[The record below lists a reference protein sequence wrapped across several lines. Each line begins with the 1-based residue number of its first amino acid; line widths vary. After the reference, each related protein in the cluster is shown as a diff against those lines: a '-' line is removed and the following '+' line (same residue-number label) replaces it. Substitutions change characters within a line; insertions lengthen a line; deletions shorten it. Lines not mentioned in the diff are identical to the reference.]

1 MKPESPFFKE
11 SVQCLMQSP
20 LFSDLKQGVVEEM
33 ISRCR
38 HETWK
43 RRRLLP
49 MEETWQRFHIL
60 LSGRVR
66 LSRSN
71 PETGRMITLFLLGP
85 GDPFC
90 IFSLLDGKP
99 HDVMLETLD
108 DVSLL
113 SLPMEKARQWLG
125 DHPELNCT
133 LLPYLGEQMCNLA
146 GLAADLALHDTETR
160 LARLILRHV
169 DAPATVQQEHI
180 SPRLINNLS
189 NESLAEMIG
198 SVRVVVNR
206 QLQHWKQEGIV
217 DTHRGYLRV
226 EKLDDLAQLAELRLA
241 RTADTTPATLQ

>member
-1 MKPESPFFKE
+1 MKPDSPYFAE
-11 SVQCLMQSP
+11 TLRCLRDSP
-20 LFSDLKQGVVEEM
+20 LFAALDDGLLAEM
-33 ISRCR
+33 IGRCR
-38 HETWK
+38 RETWK

-71 PETGRMITLFLLGP
+71 VETGRVITLFLLGP

-90 IFSLLDGKP
+90 LFSLLDGKP

-113 SLPMEKARQWLG
+113 SLPMEEARQWLY
-125 DHPELNCT
+125 DHPEFNRT
-133 LLPYLGEQMCNLA
+133 LLPYLGEQMASLA
-146 GLAADLALHDTETR
+146 GLAADLALHDTEAR

-169 DAPATVQQEHI
+169 DDASRDDHVT
-180 SPRLINNLS
+180 PRLINDLS
-189 NESLAEMIG
+189 HESLADMIG

-206 QLQHWKQEGIV
+206 QLQHWKQEGIIEA
-217 DTHRGYLRV
+217 HRGHLEV
-226 EKLDDLAQLAELRLA
+226 EALQELVKK
-241 RTADTTPATLQ
+241 ADELPLKISTPAH

>member
-1 MKPESPFFKE
+1 MKAESPFFKE
-11 SVQCLMQSP
+11 SIQCLIKSSF
-20 LFSDLKQGVVEEM
+20 FSGLAPSVVEEM
-33 ISRCR
+33 VNRCR
-38 HETWK
+38 RETWK
-43 RRRLLP
+43 RRRQLP

-113 SLPMEKARQWLG
+113 SLPMEEARQWLN
-125 DHPELNCT
+125 DHPEFNRT
-133 LLPYLGEQMCNLA
+133 LLPYLGEQMCTLA
-146 GLAADLALHDTETR
+146 GLAADLALHNTETR

-169 DAPATVQQEHI
+169 NTPATVQHEHI

-217 DTHRGYLRV
+217 DSHRGYLMV
-226 EKLDDLAQLAELRLA
+226 EKLNDLAQRAEQGLAS
-241 RTADTTPATLQ
+241 TADAVSVTRQ

>member
-1 MKPESPFFKE
+1 MKPDSPFFGE
-11 SVQCLMQSP
+11 ALRCLQGSP
-20 LFSDLKQGVVEEM
+20 LFANMDDALLMDM
-33 ISRCR
+33 IGRCR
-38 HETWK
+38 RETWK

-71 PETGRMITLFLLGP
+71 VETGRVITLFLLGP
-85 GDPFC
+85 GDAFC
-90 IFSLLDGKP
+90 MFSLLDGKP

-113 SLPMEKARQWLG
+113 SLPMAEARQWVH
-125 DHPELNCT
+125 DHPEFNRA
-133 LLPYLGEQMCNLA
+133 LLPYLGEQMASLA
-146 GLAADLALHDTETR
+146 GLAADLALHDTEAR

-169 DAPATVQQEHI
+169 DSTAAEAHI
-180 SPRLINNLS
+180 TPRLINDLS
-189 NESLAEMIG
+189 HESLADMIG

-217 DTHRGYLRV
+217 DAHRGHLEV
-226 EKLDDLAQLAELRLA
+226 EALQELAKRAAELPSNPPS
-241 RTADTTPATLQ
+241 TAH

>member
-11 SVQCLMQSP
+11 SVHCLMQSP
-20 LFSDLKQGVVEEM
+20 LFSGLAQSVVEEM
-33 ISRCR
+33 VTRCR
-38 HETWK
+38 RETWK
-43 RRRLLP
+43 RRRQLP

-99 HDVMLETLD
+99 HDVILDTLD
-108 DVSLL
+108 DLSLL
-113 SLPMEKARQWLG
+113 SLPMKEARQWLYE
-125 DHPELNCT
+125 HPEFNRT
-133 LLPYLGEQMCNLA
+133 LLPYLGEQMCALS
-146 GLAADLALHDTETR
+146 GLATDLALHDTETR
-160 LARLILRHV
+160 LARLILRHL
-169 DAPATVQQEHI
+169 DAPATVQEHI

-189 NESLAEMIG
+189 NESLAAMIG

-217 DTHRGYLRV
+217 DSHRGYLMV
-226 EKLDDLAQLAELRLA
+226 EKLNDLTQRAEQKLAD
-241 RTADTTPATLQ
+241 TADTAPATLQ

>member
-1 MKPESPFFKE
+1 MKPGSAFYEA
-11 SVQCLMQSP
+11 SVQCLMQSS
-20 LFSDLKQGVVEEM
+20 FFTDLDQHVVEEM
-33 ISRCR
+33 VGRCR
-38 HETWK
+38 RETWK

-71 PETGRMITLFLLGP
+71 PDSGRMITLFLLGP

-113 SLPMEKARQWLG
+113 SLPMGEARQWLY
-125 DHPELNCT
+125 DHPEFNRT
-133 LLPYLGEQMCNLA
+133 LLPYLGQQMCALA
-146 GLAADLALHDTETR
+146 GLAADLALHDTEAR

-169 DAPATVQQEHI
+169 DEPTQDHPVI
-180 SPRLINNLS
+180 PRLINDLS
-189 NESLAEMIG
+189 HESLAEMIG

-206 QLQHWKQEGIV
+206 QLQHWKQAGIV
-217 DTHRGYLRV
+217 DARRGHLEV
-226 EKLDDLAQLAELRLA
+226 EALQELEKRAEEFRH
-241 RTADTTPATLQ
+241 